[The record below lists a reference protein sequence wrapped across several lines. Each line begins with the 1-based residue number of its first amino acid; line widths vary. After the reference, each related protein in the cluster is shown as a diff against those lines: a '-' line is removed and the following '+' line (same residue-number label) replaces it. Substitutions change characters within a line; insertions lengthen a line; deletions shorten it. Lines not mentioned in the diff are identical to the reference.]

1 MNLVNLKSVLKA
13 HDGNLELYS
22 KDLRLEV
29 LHLEFYFV
37 IYIAVVRTTFVQF
50 LSVNIHLHRLS

>member
-13 HDGNLELYS
+13 HDVNLELYS